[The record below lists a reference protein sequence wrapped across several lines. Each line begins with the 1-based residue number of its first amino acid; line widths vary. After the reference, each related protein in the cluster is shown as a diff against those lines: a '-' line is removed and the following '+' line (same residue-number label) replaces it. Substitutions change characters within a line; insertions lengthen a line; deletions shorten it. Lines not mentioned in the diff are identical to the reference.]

1 MPKLASPAKISEHVP
16 INNTSSKDTEN
27 LESESL
33 LRHSNLHPLPPIS
46 DKGKKPRINSNIKG
60 IIKAKTESSP
70 QDEDEGFDSPRKS
83 LTRSHSEV

>member
-1 MPKLASPAKISEHVP
+1 MPKLATAAKISEHVP

-27 LESESL
+27 LQCKSL
-33 LRHSNLHPLPPIS
+33 LKHSNLHLLPPIS
-46 DKGKKPRINSNIKG
+46 DKGKRPRINSNIK

-70 QDEDEGFDSPRKS
+70 QDDDEGFASPRKS